1 LQATAR
7 LETQMSDKLDSYKAK
22 RDFSATPEPE
32 AEPRPAPGAGE
43 APRFVVQEHHARRLH
58 WDLRLERDGVLASWA
73 LPKGVP
79 PDPKVNH
86 LAVPTEDH
94 PLSYLDFTGDIP
106 TGSYGAGTMSIWDRG
121 TYDLHKWD
129 GREVIVTLHG
139 ERVNGRY
146 ALFRTGED
154 RWMIHRMDPPQDP
167 EREPMPEQVAPML
180 ATSSEVLPS
189 DDGRWGYEIKWD
201 GVRMIAFVAGGTV
214 KLQGRRMLDATARY
228 AELRGLAD
236 VVSSHEVVLDGEVVA
251 LDEEGRPDFGL
262 LQRRMNVAEGSALRR
277 VAREVPVVY
286 MLFDVLYLD
295 GHQTL
300 ARPYTE
306 RRRLLE
312 GLSLNGPSW
321 QTPSYHVGDGAALL
335 DATRARGLEGLV
347 AKRLDSVY
355 RPGRRTASWVK
366 VKNVRRQELVV
377 GGWLSGQGNR
387 AGRLGAL
394 LVGYYQGDDLRYAG
408 RVGSGFTDQELER
421 LHTQLAPLARD
432 TSPFTPPPPLPPE
445 VARQGHFVEP
455 TLVAE
460 VAFSEWTHLGT
471 LRAPR
476 YKGMRTDVDPR
487 VVVREAATSDD
498 GAEGEA

>member
-1 LQATAR
+1 MGGV
-7 LETQMSDKLDSYKAK
+7 ETQMSDKLDSYKAK
-22 RDFSATPEPE
+22 RDFSATPEPG
-32 AEPRPAPGAGE
+32 AEEVSTLEGAPPGERP

-94 PLSYLDFTGDIP
+94 PLEYLDFAGDIP
-106 TGSYGAGTMSIWDRG
+106 AGSYGAGSMSVWDHG
-121 TYDLHKWD
+121 TYDTYKWD

-139 ERVNGRY
+139 EKVSGRY
-146 ALFRTGED
+146 ALFRTGEG

-167 EREPMPEQVAPML
+167 GREPMPEQLAPML
-180 ATSSEVLPS
+180 ASASEALPH

-201 GVRMIAFVAGGTV
+201 GVRMIAFVSGGTV
-214 KLQGRRMLDATARY
+214 KLQGRRLLDATARY
-228 AELRGLAD
+228 PEIRGIGD

-251 LDEEGRPDFGL
+251 LDDEGRPDFGL
-262 LQRRMNVAEGSALRR
+262 LQRRMNVSEGAALRR
-277 VAREVPVVY
+277 VVREVPIVY
-286 MLFDVLYLD
+286 MLFDLLYLD
-295 GHQTL
+295 GHLTTD
-300 ARPYTE
+300 RPYTE

-312 GLSLNGPSW
+312 GLSLSGASW

-366 VKNVRRQELVV
+366 VKNVNRQELVV
-377 GGWLSGQGNR
+377 GGWLPGQGGR

-394 LVGYYQGDDLRYAG
+394 LVGYYRDGELRYAG
-408 RVGSGFTDQELER
+408 RVGSGFTDQELDR
-421 LHTQLAPLARD
+421 LDALLGPLARS
-432 TSPFTPPPPLPPE
+432 TTPFSPPPDLPQE
-445 VARQGHFVEP
+445 VARHGRWVEP

-476 YKGMRTDVDPR
+476 YKGMRSDVDPR
-487 VVVREAATSDD
+487 SVVHEVSSS
-498 GAEGEA
+498 

>member
-1 LQATAR
+1 
-7 LETQMSDKLDSYKAK
+7 MSDKLDSYKAK
-22 RDFSATPEPE
+22 RDFSATPEPH
-32 AEPRPAPGAGE
+32 AELPPVPEDGDSGAGE
-43 APRFVVQEHHARRLH
+43 PPRFVVQEHHARRLH

-94 PLSYLDFTGDIP
+94 PLSYLDFTGSIP
-106 TGSYGAGTMSIWDRG
+106 TGSYGAGTMMIWDRG
-121 TYDLHKWD
+121 TYDCHKWT

-139 ERVNGRY
+139 GRVDGRY

-167 EREPMPEQVAPML
+167 DREPMPEQLAPML
-180 ATSSEVLPS
+180 ASSSEVLPT

-214 KLQGRRMLDATARY
+214 KLQGRRLLDATARY
-228 AELRGLAD
+228 PELRDLGD

-251 LDEEGRPDFGL
+251 LDEEGRPDFGR
-262 LQRRMNVAEGSALRR
+262 LQQRMNVAEGAAVRR
-277 VAREVPVVY
+277 MVREVPVVY

-295 GHQTL
+295 GHQTMAL
-300 ARPYTE
+300 PYTE

-312 GLSLNGPSW
+312 GLSLSGPSW

-335 DATRARGLEGLV
+335 EATRARGLEGLV

-355 RPGRRTASWVK
+355 RPGRRSPSWVK
-366 VKNVRRQELVV
+366 VKNVNRQDLVV
-377 GGWLSGQGNR
+377 GGWLSGQGTR
-387 AGRLGAL
+387 SGRLGAL
-394 LVGYYQGDDLRYAG
+394 LVGYYEGGELRYAG
-408 RVGSGFTDQELER
+408 RVGSGFTDQELDR
-421 LHTQLAPLARD
+421 LDALLAPLART

-460 VAFSEWTHLGT
+460 VAFGEWTHLGT

-476 YKGMRTDVDPR
+476 YKGMRNDVDPGA
-487 VVVREAATSDD
+487 VVREAPRGPTGD
-498 GAEGEA
+498 EG

>member
-1 LQATAR
+1 
-7 LETQMSDKLDSYKAK
+7 MSEKLDSYKAK
-22 RDFSATPEPE
+22 RDFSATPEPH
-32 AEPRPAPGAGE
+32 AEDVSAPEGAPPDE
-43 APRFVVQEHHARRLH
+43 RSAPRFVVQEHHARRLH

-94 PLSYLDFTGDIP
+94 PLEYLDFAGDIP
-106 TGSYGAGTMSIWDRG
+106 AGSYGAGSMSIWDHG
-121 TYDLHKWD
+121 TYDCFKWD
-129 GREVIVTLHG
+129 GREVLVTFHG
-139 ERVNGRY
+139 EKVSGRY

-167 EREPMPEQVAPML
+167 GREPMPDQLAPML
-180 ATSSEVLPS
+180 ATSSDVLPS
-189 DDGRWGYEIKWD
+189 NDGRWGYEIKWD

-214 KLQGRRMLDATARY
+214 KLQGRRLLDATARY
-228 AELRGLAD
+228 PEIRAIAD
-236 VVSSHEVVLDGEVVA
+236 VISSHEIVLDGEVVA
-251 LDEEGRPDFGL
+251 LDHEGRPSFGL
-262 LQRRMNVAEGSALRR
+262 LQQRMNVAEGAALRR
-277 VAREVPVVY
+277 VVREVPVVY
-286 MLFDVLYLD
+286 MIFDLLYLD
-295 GHQTL
+295 GHQTVGL
-300 ARPYTE
+300 PYTE

-312 GLSLNGPSW
+312 GLSLSGPSW

-366 VKNVRRQELVV
+366 VKNVNRQELVV
-377 GGWLSGQGNR
+377 GGWLRGQGNR

-394 LVGYYQGDDLRYAG
+394 LVGYYQGGELRYAG
-408 RVGSGFTDQELER
+408 RVGSGFTDQELDR
-421 LHTQLAPLARD
+421 LDGRLGPLARS
-432 TSPFTPPPPLPPE
+432 TTPFTAPPDLPPE
-445 VARQGHFVEP
+445 VIRSGQWVEP
-455 TLVAE
+455 SLVAE

-487 VVVREAATSDD
+487 SVVRESPPTAEPAEDD
-498 GAEGEA
+498 G